1 MSLLGIDPLI
11 AAVLVLTVMV
21 GAVVQSVAGLGLG
34 LVAAPIITLLE
45 PRLMPVSLLV
55 LGAFLPLITLL
66 REHED
71 IDWRGLAWSLPSR
84 LPGTWLGVVL
94 LGVLTERTIGIVVA
108 VVVLLGVA
116 LTAGQ
121 PLVAKTVPTLV
132 AAGLVS
138 GITSTTSA
146 IGGPPVA
153 LVYQS
158 RPAREIRT
166 TLAVYFVVGAVISLT
181 GLALGQ
187 RVTGSDLG
195 IGLALVPALLIGSW
209 VGGRLLGLV
218 DGARMRTA
226 VLGVCVASALVLLV
240 RSL

>member
-1 MSLLGIDPLI
+1 MLGIDPLI
-11 AAVLVLTVMV
+11 LAVLVLTVMV
-21 GAVVQSVAGLGLG
+21 GAIVQSVAGLGLG

-66 REHED
+66 REHDE

-108 VVVLLGVA
+108 VVVLFGVA

-121 PLVAKTVPTLV
+121 PLVPKTVMTLV
-132 AAGLVS
+132 AAGFVS

-187 RVTGSDLG
+187 RVSGGDLA

-218 DGARMRTA
+218 DGTRMRTA
-226 VLGVCVASALVLLV
+226 VLGVCVASALVLLL